1 MKIPAVLGEPKE
13 DSEVGPVLAPQ
24 TAAWFD
30 GPQLRFVLGHAFDS
44 LKEDGRLDAVKVAAA
59 LGVSAGT
66 VRRWGRTHLAEAR
79 RSGVIAL
86 VAVSELVHEQELVQL
101 RNARENAATLGL
113 KGVKASDWR
122 ERGWTEPHVL
132 YLVYFSRLGVWIPR
146 IGKLS
151 EKSLTRVT
159 AGAGGGVIIRRK
171 IFPNHF
177 EALCAKFE
185 TLRACESWRIA
196 LPEVRGSQGL
206 QRLQGSSSA
215 VLAACPVTLTLDA
228 GLDS

>member
-1 MKIPAVLGEPKE
+1 MKIPAVLGEPTE
-13 DSEVGPVLAPQ
+13 EPVVGPVMAPQ

-30 GPQLRFVLGHAFDS
+30 GPQLRFVLGHAFDA
-44 LKEDGRLDAVKVAAA
+44 LKFDGRLDAVKVAAA

-66 VRRWGRTHLAEAR
+66 VRRWGRTHLAEPRRAGIMAR
-79 RSGVIAL
+79 I
-86 VAVSELVHEQELVQL
+86 AVSDLVHEQEAVQL

-113 KGVKASDWR
+113 KGVKAADWIA
-122 ERGWTEPHVL
+122 RGWTEPHVL
-132 YLVYFSRLGVWIPR
+132 YLVFFPRLGVWIPR
-146 IGKLS
+146 IGKMS

-171 IFPNHF
+171 IFTNHF

-185 TLRACESWRIA
+185 TLRACQAWRIA
-196 LPEVRGSQGL
+196 LPEVHGSQGL

-215 VLAACPVTLTLDA
+215 VLAACPVPISLDA
-228 GLDS
+228 GLGS